1 MGTPGASGLSDHDG
15 SDGGKDGT
23 TERITVGEY
32 QSSEADYLIYVLH
45 AATYDFALPYV
56 TGKEVLDFGCGTG
69 YGTAAL
75 AEGATRVVGVDIA
88 REAVDHAS
96 ARYRRDNLSFRR
108 IGPVQT
114 DDLPFDEDAFDVV
127 VSFQVIE
134 HVDDVDRYL
143 SEIRRVLRPGGV
155 FLCVTPDR
163 GLRLFPGQRPWNE
176 FHVTEYSP
184 AQLEAVLRR
193 AFPRVDL
200 LGMTAGPRVLGAEL
214 RRYRRSRLLTYPVTF
229 PGIPDRW
236 RLAGVRLI
244 KRLLGGR
251 AAGSSASAGLGPRDF
266 GFGPQDIEVSAD
278 ARPSVNI
285 VAVVGG

>member
-1 MGTPGASGLSDHDG
+1 MSKPGAERSSEHGDAES
-15 SDGGKDGT
+15 ST

-45 AATYDFALPYV
+45 AATYAFARSYV
-56 TGKEVLDFGCGTG
+56 EGKRVLDFGCGTG
-69 YGTAAL
+69 YGTAEL
-75 AEGATRVVGVDIA
+75 AKLATEVVGVDIA
-88 REAVDHAS
+88 AEAVDYATTH
-96 ARYRRDNLSFRR
+96 YGRDNLAFHR

-114 DDLPFDEDAFDVV
+114 DDLPFDADSFDVV

-134 HVDDVDRYL
+134 HVDDVERYL
-143 SEIRRVLRPGGV
+143 HEIKRVLRPGGQ

-163 GLRLFPGQRPWNE
+163 RLRLFPGQRPWNE

-184 AQLEAVLRR
+184 RQLEAVLQR
-193 AFPRVDL
+193 AFPRVEL
-200 LGMTAGPRVLGAEL
+200 LGMTAGPRVLSAEL

-236 RLAGVRLI
+236 RLTGVRLI

-251 AAGSSASAGLGPRDF
+251 AAGRAASTAGTARTFDF
-266 GFGPQDIEVSAD
+266 GPEDVVVAPAAS
-278 ARPSVNI
+278 PSVNI
-285 VAVVGG
+285 VAVVGS